1 MIMRRITHDEIAA
14 LIGSTRQWVTVMLKR
29 FEAEGIVMVDKTF
42 IRIRGPERL
51 TEIRQAMP

>member
-1 MIMRRITHDEIAA
+1 MRRITHDEIAA